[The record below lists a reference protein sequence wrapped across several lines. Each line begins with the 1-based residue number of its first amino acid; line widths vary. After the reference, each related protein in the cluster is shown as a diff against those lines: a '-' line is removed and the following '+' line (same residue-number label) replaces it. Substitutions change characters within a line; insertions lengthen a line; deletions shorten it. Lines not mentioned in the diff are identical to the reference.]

1 MPTFPFRPALPHQ
14 VFTAGFYPDHD
25 ADYVVR
31 CVLGAT
37 ASGAADIG
45 EVLWAIDAA
54 EPDDHENWFRAW
66 EAAGERA
73 RALADTAAAGGH
85 RLSASWAYLRSAT
98 YFATAVNALSGSGAG
113 ERLLPAFR
121 NHRSGWDRFV
131 DTTVH
136 QVERVDIPY
145 ENSTLPGYFFRPA
158 PDSTPRPTFLMV
170 NGSDGALSG
179 LWNSGAS
186 GALARGYNV
195 LMFDG
200 PGQQSMLFERETAFR
215 PDWEAVLTPVLDHLL
230 ELPGV
235 DPERVTLYG
244 ISQGGFWIA
253 RALAFEHRFAAAV
266 ADPGVVDVSASWA
279 ANIPKS
285 LLKLFHAGKKKQF
298 DTELGIGLKLSGK
311 SAHTWNFRARPYRRD
326 SYFDTLTAIGEYT
339 LGAAEAARIT
349 TPLFIADPEDEQY
362 WPGQSRRLAE
372 MVAGPV
378 HRCRF
383 TAAEGANY
391 HCQPLARART
401 DQRMFDWLDETLGS
415 R

>member
-14 VFTAGFYPDHD
+14 VFSAGFYPDAD
-25 ADYVVR
+25 ADHAVR

-54 EPDDHENWFRAW
+54 EPDDHENWFRTW

-73 RALADTAAAGGH
+73 RTLADTAASGGH
-85 RLSASWAYLRSAT
+85 QLSASWAYLRSAT
-98 YFATAVNALSGSGAG
+98 YFAAAVNALSGSGADD
-113 ERLLPAFR
+113 RLLPTFR
-121 NHRSGWDRFV
+121 SHRYGWDRFV
-131 DTTVH
+131 DTTTH
-136 QVERVDIPY
+136 QVERVAIPY
-145 ENSTLPGYFFRPA
+145 ENSTLPGYFFTPA
-158 PDSTPRPTFLMV
+158 PDSTPRPTFVMV
-170 NGSDGALSG
+170 NGSDGALCA
-179 LWNSGAS
+179 LWSSGAS

-200 PGQQSMLFERETAFR
+200 PGQQSMLFERKTAFR

-230 ELPGV
+230 DRSGV
-235 DPERVTLYG
+235 DPERVALYG
-244 ISQGGFWIA
+244 ISQGGYWIA
-253 RALAFEHRFAAAV
+253 RALVFEHRFAAAV
-266 ADPGVVDVSASWA
+266 ADPGVVDVAASWS

-285 LLKLFHAGKKKQF
+285 LLRLFHAGKRKQF
-298 DTELGIGLKLSGK
+298 DTELGVGLKLSGK
-311 SAHTWNFRARPYRRD
+311 SAHTWNFRARPYGCD
-326 SYFDTLTAIGEYT
+326 SYFDTLTAVREYT
-339 LGAAEAARIT
+339 LGAADAARIT
-349 TPLFIADPEDEQY
+349 TPLFIADPEDEQF

-372 MVAGPV
+372 MVSGPV

-391 HCQPLARART
+391 HCQPLARALT
-401 DQRMFDWLDETLGS
+401 EQRMFDWLDETLHL

>member
-14 VFTAGFYPDHD
+14 VFSAGFYPDAE

-54 EPDDHENWFRAW
+54 DPGDHENWCRAW
-66 EAAGERA
+66 EAAGDRA
-73 RALADTAAAGGH
+73 RALADTAAARGH

-98 YFATAVNALSGSGAG
+98 YFAAAVDALSGSGADG
-113 ERLLPAFR
+113 RLLSAFR

-131 DTTVH
+131 DTGTYD
-136 QVERVDIPY
+136 VERIAIPY
-145 ENSTLPGYFFRPA
+145 ENGTLPGYFFRPG
-158 PDSTPRPTFLMV
+158 PDSTLRPTFVMV
-170 NGSDGALSG
+170 NGSDGALST
-179 LWNSGAS
+179 LWNSGAA

-215 PDWEAVLTPVLDHLL
+215 PDWEAVLTPVFDHLL

-235 DPERVTLYG
+235 DAERVALYG

-279 ANIPKS
+279 ANIPNS
-285 LLKLFHAGKKKQF
+285 LMKLFRAGKKKQF

-326 SYFDTLTAIGEYT
+326 SYFDTLTAVGEYT
-339 LGAAEAARIT
+339 LGTAEAARIT
-349 TPLFIADPEDEQY
+349 TPLFIADPEDEQF
-362 WPGQSRRLAE
+362 WPGQSRRLAD
-372 MVAGPV
+372 MVSGPV

-383 TAAEGANY
+383 TAAEGANH
-391 HCQPLARART
+391 HCQPLARTLT
-401 DQRMFDWLDETLGS
+401 DQRVFDWLAETMGI